1 MTRILD
7 RIIGRYYRSNMNTG
21 PSDPPPEDDTV
32 PDTGDEVTRTL
43 SGEGATAGS
52 VPLEG
57 EIVGHFRIERGIG
70 AGGSGTVFVAEDLDI
85 PGRRVALKLI
95 RPAGITPDLEA
106 LRREAVA
113 LAALRHP
120 HILVVHEIGSS
131 RHGPFLVTELMT
143 GGSLARR
150 LARGPLPLGDGLR
163 IGRVVADALRAA
175 HEHHLLHRDIK
186 PANILVQEDGTAKVG
201 DFGLVWRSAVPAG
214 DPTTASTASD
224 LNRGLPTSAGTPL
237 YLAPEAIEGSI
248 PSAAADQFAF
258 GVTLHELL
266 TGRRPFEGRHWASL
280 VLAGHPVVASSLPS
294 DLRRIIRRCL
304 ARSASDRFPDMRAVV
319 AALDAATERRDPRRR
334 RFVLLLGATAV
345 VAVAAVLLWAGMRQ
359 VNLAR
364 ARALNEQGRAA
375 LERGDRDA
383 ARKAFLAAHGADP
396 GYLPA
401 CANLGSLAALESNPT
416 WAVTLLDDCAATF
429 PASDVTHYNLGTALR
444 LIGDRPRAEKELRAA
459 LTLAGKGAVHPLA
472 LNELALLLIESRR
485 PAEAVRLLEGAG
497 SIPHDTVEGAILL
510 KTFGL
515 AWLGSERAGDAA
527 VTLRRALDGP
537 LPEAQRGAALAAL
550 GRARELS
557 GDSSGALESYSQA
570 LLAGTDGATEETVRA
585 GLSRLQ
591 PGTGTSSPHG
601 VSAKPAPTPR

>member
-1 MTRILD
+1 MARLSSEVASPAGVVARRVRTESAAAPARESAPGMSPFLSASSSPARGSTDAAPPAVARARRAAMTRILD

-85 PGRRVALKLI
+85 PGRRVA
-95 RPAGITPDLEA
+95 
-106 LRREAVA
+106 
-113 LAALRHP
+113 
-120 HILVVHEIGSS
+120 
-131 RHGPFLVTELMT
+131 
-143 GGSLARR
+143 
-150 LARGPLPLGDGLR
+150 LPLGDGLR

-280 VLAGHPVVASSLPS
+280 VLAGDPVVASNLPS

-334 RFVLLLGATAV
+334 RFVLLLGATGA

-401 CANLGSLAALESNPT
+401 CANLGSL
-416 WAVTLLDDCAATF
+416 
-429 PASDVTHYNLGTALR
+429 
-444 LIGDRPRAEKELRAA
+444 
-459 LTLAGKGAVHPLA
+459 
-472 LNELALLLIESRR
+472 
-485 PAEAVRLLEGAG
+485 
-497 SIPHDTVEGAILL
+497 
-510 KTFGL
+510 
-515 AWLGSERAGDAA
+515 
-527 VTLRRALDGP
+527 
-537 LPEAQRGAALAAL
+537 
-550 GRARELS
+550 
-557 GDSSGALESYSQA
+557 
-570 LLAGTDGATEETVRA
+570 
-585 GLSRLQ
+585 
-591 PGTGTSSPHG
+591 
-601 VSAKPAPTPR
+601 